1 LLLLVAVALF
11 GLAAMIRVLWIIAVI
26 ALILWL
32 VGSLFR
38 GEDERRYAL

>member
-1 LLLLVAVALF
+1 
-11 GLAAMIRVLWIIAVI
+11 MIRVLWIIAVI

-38 GEDERRYAL
+38 GGGERRYAL